1 MKIYMVHPISGLS
14 ADEVFEY
21 YQKNE
26 AILTSWGY
34 DVLTP
39 MYGKGMLRTE
49 VMFKDRDY
57 TTPCTTN
64 HAIFARDHWMVT
76 CADVIYANFT
86 LAKTASIGS
95 IMELAWGSHLD
106 KHIVATIP
114 EESVHRHCF
123 VTEACS
129 IIYPTHEES
138 MAYLKSLAL
147 KEY

>member
-1 MKIYMVHPISGLS
+1 MKIYMVHPISGLTP
-14 ADEVFEY
+14 DEVFNY
-21 YQKNE
+21 YQTNE
-26 AILTSWGY
+26 AILKGWGY

-39 MYGKGMLRTE
+39 MYGKGLLRTE

-64 HAIFARDHWMVT
+64 HAIFTRDHWMVT

-86 LAKTASIGS
+86 SAKVASIGS
-95 IMELAWGSHLD
+95 IMELAWASHLG
-106 KHIVATIP
+106 KHVIATIP
-114 EESVHRHCF
+114 EANVHRHCF

-129 IIYPTHEES
+129 IVYPSHEES
-138 MAYLKSLAL
+138 MEYLRMLSQ